1 MTAKSSK
8 GFFSSA
14 FSAIVRARQ
23 AQADRHVASVLLSLD
38 DAALR
43 AGGYDRTELRK
54 RAKVS
59 FF

>member
-1 MTAKSSK
+1 MNSK

-14 FSAIVRARQ
+14 FNAIVKARQ

-38 DAALR
+38 DDALR
-43 AGGYDRTELRK
+43 AGGYDRADLRK